1 MRAKVRMGARRQSP
15 ACDRL
20 CCEGSSWY
28 ERNNAAVTLKW
39 GSFEVKKPSRN
50 EGNTQAAFK
59 NNVES
64 SRSSSAGV
72 FLNSPYAWS
81 CSKISKIGHP
91 IPSTSSSYFHIFSH
105 TVTECNWVA
114 GINPLF
120 LGTKSQRILKS
131 CQIPKIGFNNVKY
144 PANSCKFN
152 QIRRNSKFCHPFWR
166 QNCRIYWGEDAFF
179 TDTHALGVADGV
191 GGLVGKA
198 QR

>member
-1 MRAKVRMGARRQSP
+1 MRAKVRMVLGARRQSP

-120 LGTKSQRILKS
+120 WGQNHKEFWSHVKSPRLDLIMWNIP
-131 CQIPKIGFNNVKY
+131 QIH
-144 PANSCKFN
+144 ANSIKFVEILSFA
-152 QIRRNSKFCHPFWR
+152 IRFGDKTAEFIEVRMRSSPTLMPWV
-166 QNCRIYWGEDAFF
+166 WPTESAG
-179 TDTHALGVADGV
+179 
-191 GGLVGKA
+191 
-198 QR
+198 